1 MPASL
6 DDILTAVKNAV
17 VGINNIQQTLEENNE
32 QYTSSTV
39 TASTLVI
46 AGTGKIL
53 SFCVTVAGSAN
64 GTINNS
70 ATTGGAAAANV
81 LAATPNTIG
90 VTLCNLMFTDG
101 IVIVPGTGQSVNVT
115 YRMI

>member
-1 MPASL
+1 MAASL
-6 DDILTAVKNAV
+6 DDILTAAKNLV
-17 VGINNIQQTLEENNE
+17 VALNNVQQTLEEHNE
-32 QYTSSTV
+32 EYTSTTV
-39 TASTLVI
+39 TASTLII
-46 AGTGKIL
+46 AGTGKVL
-53 SFCVTVAGSAN
+53 SFCVTVAGTTN

-81 LAATPNTIG
+81 LAAIPNTIG

>member
-6 DDILTAVKNAV
+6 DDLLTAAKNIV
-17 VGINNIQQTLEENNE
+17 VALNNIQQTLEENNA
-32 QYTSSTV
+32 QYTSDV
-39 TASTLVI
+39 ASGTTLVI
-46 AGTGKIL
+46 AGTGKLL

-64 GTINNS
+64 GTINDS
-70 ATTGGAAAANV
+70 ATTGGVAATNV
-81 LAATPNTIG
+81 LAATPNTMG
-90 VTLCNLMFTDG
+90 VTECDLMFTSG